1 MTGASSSVGD
11 ARLAGEDAAA
21 DWLLRRVAGA
31 PGLFDP
37 AVVQAVVA
45 ARMEWLDRLFPVLRR
60 VLARAI
66 AEEADGVAQSP
77 SLTLFISRL
86 RELMVSQPAAV
97 VAGQTGEFPAPPPA
111 AHAISGF
118 AEPVASPGLAHGT
131 GETPPRRHPS
141 ADAASPLVT
150 VRRVSRAGGG
160 NVPDAVATGP
170 GPVARG
176 PVASGQDHAGTQ
188 PLVSHGDGIFRAR
201 RGPPIV
207 AAAGISSVAT
217 SSALRP
223 GFASALRPQQAIAV
237 TGEATLPRRS
247 DMSATARNGAT
258 GGAGSPA
265 LFANPVPSV
274 HELPHPLRARAFV
287 AAAGISS
294 VATSSALRPGFA
306 SALRPQQAIAVTGEA
321 TLPRRSDMSATARNG
336 ATGGAGS
343 PALFANPVPSVH
355 ELPHPLRA
363 RAFVAAAG
371 PSFPR
376 EAVSVTAATAV
387 NATAPTRPHAVA
399 ELPVRTSQRASMML
413 PSPRREASQVVGRS
427 PPNAPPNP
435 AMPRRPNLPVPIAP
449 GQTLPPATAFAGL
462 ELDRLAERVSR
473 VIARRIAVER
483 ERRGR

>member
-1 MTGASSSVGD
+1 M
-11 ARLAGEDAAA
+11 
-21 DWLLRRVAGA
+21 
-31 PGLFDP
+31 
-37 AVVQAVVA
+37 
-45 ARMEWLDRLFPVLRR
+45 
-60 VLARAI
+60 
-66 AEEADGVAQSP
+66 
-77 SLTLFISRL
+77 
-86 RELMVSQPAAV
+86 
-97 VAGQTGEFPAPPPA
+97 
-111 AHAISGF
+111 
-118 AEPVASPGLAHGT
+118 
-131 GETPPRRHPS
+131 
-141 ADAASPLVT
+141 
-150 VRRVSRAGGG
+150 
-160 NVPDAVATGP
+160 PDAVATGP
-170 GPVARG
+170 G

-188 PLVSHGDGIFRAR
+188 PLVSHGGGIFRAR

-207 AAAGISSVAT
+207 AAAGISA
-217 SSALRP
+217 
-223 GFASALRPQQAIAV
+223 
-237 TGEATLPRRS
+237 
-247 DMSATARNGAT
+247 
-258 GGAGSPA
+258 
-265 LFANPVPSV
+265 
-274 HELPHPLRARAFV
+274 
-287 AAAGISS
+287 

-387 NATAPTRPHAVA
+387 NATAPTRPQPVA
-399 ELPVRTSQRASMML
+399 ELPVRTSPLASMML
-413 PSPRREASQVVGRS
+413 PTPHREASQVVGRS

-435 AMPRRPNLPVPIAP
+435 AMPRGPNLPVPIGP

>member
-287 AAAGISS
+287 AAAG
-294 VATSSALRPGFA
+294 
-306 SALRPQQAIAVTGEA
+306 
-321 TLPRRSDMSATARNG
+321 
-336 ATGGAGS
+336 
-343 PALFANPVPSVH
+343 
-355 ELPHPLRA
+355 
-363 RAFVAAAG
+363 

-435 AMPRRPNLPVPIAP
+435 AMPRGPNLPVPIAP